1 MTNGKIWY
9 IMVLQSIEQVF
20 GTMRNKMKWY
30 LYLTNI
36 DGKRFVANYYGY
48 KTKRFALQC
57 LEQAQQLVEKGQ
69 LLKAEIVKE

>member
-1 MTNGKIWY
+1 MK
-9 IMVLQSIEQVF
+9 
-20 GTMRNKMKWY
+20 KWY

-57 LEQAQQLVEKGQ
+57 LEEAQKLVDKGQ